1 MRVVAPSVNAKD
13 EVLNTVSRL
22 SLFEGLDDQ
31 TLRHIALSAELR
43 TLEKEEWVI
52 HKGERGAHLYF
63 LLIGRLQVID
73 STEEGREI
81 GISFLKP
88 GDYFGELSV
97 IDGLPRSASVVATS
111 KSKLLALRRSVALDL
126 FHHQPLVVERVLKK
140 LANTVR
146 HSAFLRVILAMPS
159 VNQRVCAMLDHLTVI
174 APGGLPVINNVP
186 TQQQLAIMINTSR
199 ETVSRSMKLLIDRG
213 IIERDYQ
220 RLIVRRPEE
229 LQRAS
234 KLGKYDENAQ

>member
-1 MRVVAPSVNAKD
+1 
-13 EVLNTVSRL
+13 
-22 SLFEGLDDQ
+22 
-31 TLRHIALSAELR
+31 
-43 TLEKEEWVI
+43 
-52 HKGERGAHLYF
+52 
-63 LLIGRLQVID
+63 
-73 STEEGREI
+73 
-81 GISFLKP
+81 
-88 GDYFGELSV
+88 
-97 IDGLPRSASVVATS
+97 
-111 KSKLLALRRSVALDL
+111 
-126 FHHQPLVVERVLKK
+126 
-140 LANTVR
+140 
-146 HSAFLRVILAMPS
+146 
-159 VNQRVCAMLDHLTVI
+159 MLDHLTVI